1 MICVYI
7 ICVADAIG
15 AMPRC
20 PQVSLTLPMYSSLDC
35 YFASLVCTSDIAKSY
50 LSHYAYM
57 YRESEVPGGV
67 ISLMGNP

>member
-15 AMPRC
+15 ALPRR
-20 PQVSLTLPMYSSLDC
+20 PQVSLTVSMYSSLVC
-35 YFASLVCTSDIAKSY
+35 YFASMVCTSDIAKSY
-50 LSHYAYM
+50 LGCCAYM